1 MKITSLVFMAIIALM
16 FLTAC
21 AKAPEKPSGEVKE
34 EVVMSTKDVSAEIE
48 NDITDTG
55 TLDSDLDATE
65 LDSLDKDLEEI
76 TW

>member
-1 MKITSLVFMAIIALM
+1 MAAIVLM

-21 AKAPEKPSGEVKE
+21 AKAPEAPAGGVKE
-34 EVVMSTKDVSAEIE
+34 EVVVSTQDVSAEVE

-55 TLDSDLDATE
+55 TLDSDLDTAE

-76 TW
+76 NW